1 MIQLCLM
8 DLRLK
13 SFQEDRFM
21 QQIVNINGYETVI
34 EIPEGQV
41 LSPIKAQGDQSNYEI
56 EYGNGLKEVGGIVEV
71 QATSVKEGVI
81 EGVQRVELPFYK
93 TLDFQVTAINVSAS
107 PAVLTGEFAFARL
120 DENTLVV
127 YGTANASEPKTI
139 QVKWTAKGL
148 A

>member
-1 MIQLCLM
+1 MKQV
-8 DLRLK
+8 
-13 SFQEDRFM
+13 
-21 QQIVNINGYETVI
+21 VNINGYETVI
-34 EIPEGQV
+34 EIKEEDV
-41 LSPIKAQGDQSNYEI
+41 LSPVKVQGDQSHYEI

-71 QATSVKEGVI
+71 QATTVKEGVI
-81 EGVQRVELPFYK
+81 EGVQRVELPFVK

-139 QVKWTAKGL
+139 QVK
-148 A
+148 

>member
-1 MIQLCLM
+1 
-8 DLRLK
+8 
-13 SFQEDRFM
+13 M

-34 EIPEGQV
+34 EISESQV
-41 LSPIKAQGDQSNYEI
+41 LSPVKVSGDQSSYEI
-56 EYGNGLKEVGGIVEV
+56 SYGNGLKEIGGIVEV
-71 QATSVKEGVI
+71 QANTAKEGVI

-120 DENTLVV
+120 DGNTLIV
-127 YGTANASEPKTI
+127 YGTANSNEPKII

-148 A
+148 I

>member
-1 MIQLCLM
+1 MKQV
-8 DLRLK
+8 
-13 SFQEDRFM
+13 
-21 QQIVNINGYETVI
+21 VNINGYETVI
-34 EIPEGQV
+34 EIKEEDV
-41 LSPIKAQGDQSNYEI
+41 LSPVKVQGDQSHYEI

-71 QATSVKEGVI
+71 QATTAKEGVI
-81 EGVQRVELPFYK
+81 EGVQRVELPFHR

-139 QVKWTAKGL
+139 QVKWTAKGI

>member
-1 MIQLCLM
+1 MKQV
-8 DLRLK
+8 
-13 SFQEDRFM
+13 
-21 QQIVNINGYETVI
+21 VNINGYETVI
-34 EIPEGQV
+34 EIPESQV
-41 LSPIKAQGDQSNYEI
+41 LSPVKVQGDQSHYEI

-71 QATSVKEGVI
+71 QATTAKEGVI
-81 EGVQRVELPFYK
+81 EGVLRVELPFHR

-139 QVKWTAKGL
+139 QVKWTVKGI

>member
-1 MIQLCLM
+1 
-8 DLRLK
+8 
-13 SFQEDRFM
+13 M
-21 QQIVNINGYETVI
+21 QQVVNINGYETVI

-41 LSPIKAQGDQSNYEI
+41 LSPVKVQGDQSHYEI

-71 QATSVKEGVI
+71 QATTAKEGVI
-81 EGVQRVELPFYK
+81 EGVQRVELPFHK

-139 QVKWTAKGL
+139 QVKWTAKGI

>member
-1 MIQLCLM
+1 MKQVVI
-8 DLRLK
+8 
-13 SFQEDRFM
+13 
-21 QQIVNINGYETVI
+21 INGYETVI
-34 EIPEGQV
+34 EIPEGEV
-41 LSPIKAQGDQSNYEI
+41 LSPVKVQGDQSHYEI
-56 EYGNGLKEVGGIVEV
+56 EYGNGLKEVGGVVEV
-71 QATSVKEGVI
+71 QATTAKEGVI
-81 EGVQRVELPFYK
+81 EGVQRVELPFHK

-139 QVKWTAKGL
+139 QVKWTAKGI

>member
-1 MIQLCLM
+1 MKQV
-8 DLRLK
+8 
-13 SFQEDRFM
+13 
-21 QQIVNINGYETVI
+21 VNINGYETVI
-34 EIPEGQV
+34 EIKEEDV
-41 LSPIKAQGDQSNYEI
+41 LSPVKVQGDQSHYEI

-71 QATSVKEGVI
+71 QATTTKEGVI
-81 EGVQRVELPFYK
+81 EGVQRVELPFVK

-139 QVKWTAKGL
+139 QVKWTAKGI

>member
-1 MIQLCLM
+1 
-8 DLRLK
+8 
-13 SFQEDRFM
+13 M
-21 QQIVNINGYETVI
+21 QQVVNINGYETVI

-41 LSPIKAQGDQSNYEI
+41 LSPVKVQGDQSHYEI

-71 QATSVKEGVI
+71 QATTAKDGVI
-81 EGVQRVELPFYK
+81 EGVQRVELPFHK

-120 DENTLVV
+120 DGNTLVV

>member
-1 MIQLCLM
+1 
-8 DLRLK
+8 
-13 SFQEDRFM
+13 M
-21 QQIVNINGYETVI
+21 QQVVIINGYETVI
-34 EIPEGQV
+34 EIPESQV
-41 LSPIKAQGDQSNYEI
+41 LSPVKVQGDQSHYEI

-71 QATSVKEGVI
+71 HATTAKEGVI

-93 TLDFQVTAINVSAS
+93 TLDYQVTAINVSAS

-127 YGTANASEPKTI
+127 YGTANSNEAKTI

-148 A
+148 V

>member
-1 MIQLCLM
+1 
-8 DLRLK
+8 
-13 SFQEDRFM
+13 M
-21 QQIVNINGYETVI
+21 QQVVNINGYETVI
-34 EIPEGQV
+34 EIKEEDV
-41 LSPIKAQGDQSNYEI
+41 LSPVKVQGDQSHYEI

-81 EGVQRVELPFYK
+81 EGVQRVELPFVK

-139 QVKWTAKGL
+139 QVKWTAKGI

>member
-1 MIQLCLM
+1 MKQV
-8 DLRLK
+8 
-13 SFQEDRFM
+13 
-21 QQIVNINGYETVI
+21 VNINGYETVI
-34 EIPEGQV
+34 EIKETDV
-41 LSPIKAQGDQSNYEI
+41 ISPVKVQGDQSHYEI

-71 QATSVKEGVI
+71 QATTAKEGVI
-81 EGVQRVELPFYK
+81 EGVQRVELPFVK

>member
-1 MIQLCLM
+1 
-8 DLRLK
+8 
-13 SFQEDRFM
+13 M
-21 QQIVNINGYETVI
+21 QQIVYINGYKTRI
-34 EIPEGQV
+34 EIPENQV
-41 LSPIKAQGDQSNYEI
+41 LSSIKVQGDQNNYEI
-56 EYGNGLKEVGGIVEV
+56 EYGNGLKEVGGVVDV

-107 PAVLTGEFAFARL
+107 STVLTGELAFARL

-127 YGTANASEPKTI
+127 YGTANSNEPKTI

>member
-1 MIQLCLM
+1 
-8 DLRLK
+8 
-13 SFQEDRFM
+13 M
-21 QQIVNINGYETVI
+21 QQVVNINGYETVI

-41 LSPIKAQGDQSNYEI
+41 LSPVKAQGDQSHYEI

-71 QATSVKEGVI
+71 QATAAKKGVI
-81 EGVQRVELPFYK
+81 EGVQRIKLPFYK

-139 QVKWTAKGL
+139 QVKWTAKGI

>member
-1 MIQLCLM
+1 MRQVV
-8 DLRLK
+8 
-13 SFQEDRFM
+13 F
-21 QQIVNINGYETVI
+21 INGYETVI
-34 EIPEGQV
+34 EIPEGEV
-41 LSPIKAQGDQSNYEI
+41 LSLVKVQGDQSHYEI

-71 QATSVKEGVI
+71 QATAAKEGVI
-81 EGVQRVELPFYK
+81 EGVQRIKLPFYK

-139 QVKWTAKGL
+139 QVKWTAKGI

>member
-1 MIQLCLM
+1 MKQV
-8 DLRLK
+8 
-13 SFQEDRFM
+13 
-21 QQIVNINGYETVI
+21 VNINGYETVI
-34 EIPEGQV
+34 EIPESQV
-41 LSPIKAQGDQSNYEI
+41 LSPVKVQGDQSHYEI
-56 EYGNGLKEVGGIVEV
+56 EYGNGLIEVGGIIEV
-71 QATSVKEGVI
+71 QATTVKEGVI
-81 EGVQRVELPFYK
+81 EGVQRVELPFVK

-139 QVKWTAKGL
+139 QVKWTAKGI

>member
-1 MIQLCLM
+1 
-8 DLRLK
+8 
-13 SFQEDRFM
+13 M
-21 QQIVNINGYETVI
+21 QQVVNINGYETVI

-41 LSPIKAQGDQSNYEI
+41 LSPVKVQGDQSHYEI

-71 QATSVKEGVI
+71 QATTAKEGVI
-81 EGVQRVELPFYK
+81 EGVQRVELPFHR

-120 DENTLVV
+120 DGNTLVV
-127 YGTANASEPKTI
+127 YGTANASEPKTV
-139 QVKWTAKGL
+139 QVKWTAKGI

>member
-1 MIQLCLM
+1 MEQTVI
-8 DLRLK
+8 
-13 SFQEDRFM
+13 
-21 QQIVNINGYETVI
+21 INGYETVI
-34 EIPEGQV
+34 EIPESQV
-41 LSPIKAQGDQSNYEI
+41 LSPVKVHGDQSHYEI

-81 EGVQRVELPFYK
+81 EGVQRVELPFVK

-139 QVKWTAKGL
+139 QVKWTAKGI

>member
-1 MIQLCLM
+1 
-8 DLRLK
+8 
-13 SFQEDRFM
+13 M
-21 QQIVNINGYETVI
+21 QQVVNINGYETVI
-34 EIPEGQV
+34 EIKEEDV
-41 LSPIKAQGDQSNYEI
+41 LSPVKVQGDQSHYEI

-81 EGVQRVELPFYK
+81 EGVQRVELPLHR

-120 DENTLVV
+120 DGNTLVV

-139 QVKWTAKGL
+139 QVKWTARGR

>member
-1 MIQLCLM
+1 MKQV
-8 DLRLK
+8 
-13 SFQEDRFM
+13 
-21 QQIVNINGYETVI
+21 VNINGYETVI
-34 EIPEGQV
+34 EIKEEDV
-41 LSPIKAQGDQSNYEI
+41 LSPVKVQGDQSHYEI

-71 QATSVKEGVI
+71 QATSAKEGVI
-81 EGVQRVELPFYK
+81 EGVQRVELPFVK

-139 QVKWTAKGL
+139 RVKWTAKGL

>member
-1 MIQLCLM
+1 MRQV
-8 DLRLK
+8 
-13 SFQEDRFM
+13 
-21 QQIVNINGYETVI
+21 VNINGYETVI
-34 EIPEGQV
+34 EIKEEDV
-41 LSPIKAQGDQSNYEI
+41 LSPVKVQGDQSHYEI

-81 EGVQRVELPFYK
+81 EGVQRVELPFVK

-120 DENTLVV
+120 DGNTLVV

-139 QVKWTAKGL
+139 QVKWTAKGI

>member
-1 MIQLCLM
+1 
-8 DLRLK
+8 
-13 SFQEDRFM
+13 M
-21 QQIVNINGYETVI
+21 QQIVYINGYKTRI
-34 EIPEGQV
+34 EIPENQV
-41 LSPIKAQGDQSNYEI
+41 LSPVKVQGDQSNYEI

-71 QATSVKEGVI
+71 QATSAKEGVI

-93 TLDFQVTAINVSAS
+93 TLDYQVTAINVSAS

-127 YGTANASEPKTI
+127 YGTANSNETKTI